1 MGILDEDVA
10 AVRAASDIV
19 GIVTQYQPLRRVGRR
34 WTGLCP
40 FHAERTA
47 SFSVNAEEGLY
58 YCLSGDT
65 RVLTWDGV
73 KPIRELAGTTARI
86 LTERGRWVDAPFL
99 SFGVQPLM
107 RVTLTRNGQRKVI
120 HATPEHRWLLR
131 GTRGSRYERTTAE
144 LRKGHRPSWSF
155 PQNRL
160 RALGGLSPFGI
171 AHGIAFGDGTRF
183 GGGVC
188 VDLHGEKDA
197 QLLKWFPLNRVL
209 TCREP
214 KGDGWFPKVLDLPRS
229 FKELPS
235 LDESPSYLAGWLAGY
250 LAAAG
255 HVDAE
260 GTCSISSAT
269 RANLEFVRDVCTRL
283 GVGTYGVTTQVREGF
298 AGREPSELHRVHLI
312 TEDLV
317 EDFFL
322 IDEHRRRF
330 ASSSKAWA
338 RRGWVVASVEATD
351 RVEEVFC
358 AVVEGTHNFTLEDNI
373 LTGNCFG
380 CSARGDVITFVR
392 EVEHLDFVG
401 AVEWLAAKAG
411 MVLHY
416 TDASEGEG
424 RKKRNRLV
432 AVMGRAVDWY
442 HERLLSGPDAR
453 AARSYLRARGLDG
466 DTVREYRIG
475 WAPDAWDA
483 ACKALRLNEDDARDT
498 GLGFRNSRDKLQDS
512 FRARVMFPI
521 FDAQGD
527 PVSFGG
533 RILPGN
539 DDPRNHGKY
548 KNTPE
553 TPLYHKSKVLY
564 GLDRAKTAIVARDT
578 AVVCEGYTDVIGFAR
593 SGVPLAV
600 ATCGTALTDDHV
612 KLLRRYAKRLVLA
625 FDADGA
631 GQAAA
636 ERFYQWERDH
646 DLEVAVADL
655 PVGQDPGDLAQSDPP
670 RLAAAVEGA
679 TPFLRFRLDRAFAA
693 GDLTTPEGRAKVT
706 EQALE
711 IVAEHP
717 VELVREQYLMDV
729 GGRARMDA
737 DRLRPRLD
745 ELRRELQRR
754 GPATAPAV
762 SSGRARS
769 GPGRDGGRGRADGR
783 GGAGRPGATGGSG
796 ASGGSSPSGG
806 PGGSAAHGGDE
817 GAPWPDEAPWPSEA
831 DDGYGPGPGAG
842 PGPDRGGR
850 SSRAGDNGFA
860 PAPKGVSAAGK
871 NGYYA
876 EGPALE
882 VLRHA
887 VHNSSEVVA
896 WLRQELFDD
905 PVHRGALTALAQM
918 ASIADAIADAEP
930 WVADLLARLA
940 VDEPQSEPFDAVR
953 RLLTEVARAQLTVL
967 RLGADTADDPAVVL
981 ADSAF
986 LNRCVAELRT
996 PQASVAAGERLLA
1009 WLGQRAGD
1017 GGID

>member
-40 FHAERTA
+40 FHAERTP

-58 YCLSGDT
+58 Y
-65 RVLTWDGV
+65 
-73 KPIRELAGTTARI
+73 
-86 LTERGRWVDAPFL
+86 
-99 SFGVQPLM
+99 
-107 RVTLTRNGQRKVI
+107 
-120 HATPEHRWLLR
+120 
-131 GTRGSRYERTTAE
+131 
-144 LRKGHRPSWSF
+144 
-155 PQNRL
+155 
-160 RALGGLSPFGI
+160 
-171 AHGIAFGDGTRF
+171 
-183 GGGVC
+183 
-188 VDLHGEKDA
+188 
-197 QLLKWFPLNRVL
+197 
-209 TCREP
+209 
-214 KGDGWFPKVLDLPRS
+214 
-229 FKELPS
+229 
-235 LDESPSYLAGWLAGY
+235 
-250 LAAAG
+250 
-255 HVDAE
+255 
-260 GTCSISSAT
+260 
-269 RANLEFVRDVCTRL
+269 
-283 GVGTYGVTTQVREGF
+283 
-298 AGREPSELHRVHLI
+298 
-312 TEDLV
+312 
-317 EDFFL
+317 
-322 IDEHRRRF
+322 
-330 ASSSKAWA
+330 
-338 RRGWVVASVEATD
+338 
-351 RVEEVFC
+351 
-358 AVVEGTHNFTLEDNI
+358 
-373 LTGNCFG
+373 CFG

-401 AVEWLAAKAG
+401 AVEWLATKAG

-432 AVMGRAVDWY
+432 GVMGRAVAWY
-442 HERLLSGPDAR
+442 HERLLTGRDAG

-466 DTVREYRIG
+466 DIVREYQIG
-475 WAPDAWDA
+475 WAPDDWDA
-483 ACKALRLNEDDARDT
+483 VCKALHLGADDARDT
-498 GLGFRNSRDKLQDS
+498 GLGFRNSLDKLQDS

-564 GLDRAKTAIVARDT
+564 GLDRAKTAIVAKDT

-600 ATCGTALTDDHV
+600 ATCGTALTDEHV
-612 KLLRRYAKRLVLA
+612 KLLRRYAKHLVLA

-655 PVGQDPGDLAQSDPP
+655 PVGQDPGDLAQSDPD
-670 RLAAAVEGA
+670 RLAAAIDGA

-693 GDLTTPEGRAKVT
+693 GDLATPEGRAKLT
-706 EQALE
+706 ERALE

-729 GGRARMDA
+729 ASRARMDA
-737 DRLRPRLD
+737 DRLRPQMD
-745 ELRRELQRR
+745 EIRRELQRR
-754 GPATAPAV
+754 PAPTTGSGSGSGSGHGGGARSKGRNDAPAPAPA
-762 SSGRARS
+762 GWD
-769 GPGRDGGRGRADGR
+769 DGG
-783 GGAGRPGATGGSG
+783 
-796 ASGGSSPSGG
+796 
-806 PGGSAAHGGDE
+806 
-817 GAPWPDEAPWPSEA
+817 GAPWPDDAPWPS
-831 DDGYGPGPGAG
+831 DTGDGWSGGA
-842 PGPDRGGR
+842 PSGGR
-850 SSRAGDNGFA
+850 QGGFS
-860 PAPKGVSAAGK
+860 PAASGVSAVRK

-896 WLRQELFDD
+896 WLRPELFND
-905 PVHRGALTALAQM
+905 PAHRGALTALGQTAGIS
-918 ASIADAIADAEP
+918 AAIDQTDGAEP
-930 WVADLLARLA
+930 TVADLLARLA
-940 VDEPQSEPFDAVR
+940 VDEPTSEPFDAVR
-953 RLLTEVARAQLTVL
+953 RLLTEVARAQLTGL
-967 RLGADTADDPAVVL
+967 RFGAATADDPTEAL
-981 ADSAF
+981 ASSVF
-986 LNRCVAELRT
+986 LVRCIEELRT
-996 PQASVAAGERLLA
+996 RDASVGAGERLLA

-1017 GGID
+1017 GGFD

>member
-40 FHAERTA
+40 FHAERTP
-47 SFSVNAEEGLY
+47 SFSVNAEEGLFY
-58 YCLSGDT
+58 
-65 RVLTWDGV
+65 
-73 KPIRELAGTTARI
+73 
-86 LTERGRWVDAPFL
+86 
-99 SFGVQPLM
+99 
-107 RVTLTRNGQRKVI
+107 
-120 HATPEHRWLLR
+120 
-131 GTRGSRYERTTAE
+131 
-144 LRKGHRPSWSF
+144 
-155 PQNRL
+155 
-160 RALGGLSPFGI
+160 
-171 AHGIAFGDGTRF
+171 
-183 GGGVC
+183 
-188 VDLHGEKDA
+188 
-197 QLLKWFPLNRVL
+197 
-209 TCREP
+209 
-214 KGDGWFPKVLDLPRS
+214 
-229 FKELPS
+229 
-235 LDESPSYLAGWLAGY
+235 
-250 LAAAG
+250 
-255 HVDAE
+255 
-260 GTCSISSAT
+260 
-269 RANLEFVRDVCTRL
+269 
-283 GVGTYGVTTQVREGF
+283 
-298 AGREPSELHRVHLI
+298 
-312 TEDLV
+312 
-317 EDFFL
+317 
-322 IDEHRRRF
+322 
-330 ASSSKAWA
+330 
-338 RRGWVVASVEATD
+338 
-351 RVEEVFC
+351 
-358 AVVEGTHNFTLEDNI
+358 
-373 LTGNCFG
+373 CFG

-392 EVEHLDFVG
+392 DVEHLDFVG

-424 RKKRNRLV
+424 RKRRNRLV
-432 AVMGRAVDWY
+432 EVMGRAVAWY
-442 HERLLSGPDAR
+442 HERLLSGPDAGP
-453 AARSYLRARGLDG
+453 ARSYLRARGLDG
-466 DTVREYRIG
+466 EVVREYRIG

-483 ACKALRLNEDDARDT
+483 ACRALRLSGDDARDT

-533 RILPGN
+533 RILPDN

-564 GLDRAKTAIVARDT
+564 GLDRSKAAIVAQDT

-600 ATCGTALTDDHV
+600 ATCGTALTEDHV

-670 RLAAAVEGA
+670 RLAAAVAGA

-693 GDLTTPEGRAKVT
+693 GDLTSPDGRARLT

-717 VELVREQYLMDV
+717 LELVREQYLMDV
-729 GGRARMDA
+729 ASRARMDA

-754 GPATAPAV
+754 GPA
-762 SSGRARS
+762 R
-769 GPGRDGGRGRADGR
+769 GPGGGVGAGGARPGRSGGRGRGAPGPGGGQGP
-783 GGAGRPGATGGSG
+783 GGAGSG
-796 ASGGSSPSGG
+796 PYG
-806 PGGSAAHGGDE
+806 PDE
-817 GAPWPDEAPWPSEA
+817 GVPWPDEAPWPSEP
-831 DDGYGPGPGAG
+831 DGGGRGPGPGF
-842 PGPDRGGR
+842 DRGG
-850 SSRAGDNGFA
+850 GGGFA
-860 PAPKGVSAAGK
+860 PTGAGVSPAGK

-896 WLRQELFDD
+896 WLRQELFND
-905 PVHRGALTALAQM
+905 PAHRGALTALGQVPNV
-918 ASIADAIADAEP
+918 ADAIAAAEP
-930 WVADLLARLA
+930 RVADLLARLA
-940 VDEPQSEPFDAVR
+940 VDEPRSEPFDAVR
-953 RLLTEVARAQLTVL
+953 RLLTEVARGQLTAL
-967 RLGADTADDPAVVL
+967 RFGAATADDPADVL
-981 ADSAF
+981 ASSAF
-986 LNRCVAELRT
+986 LVRCIEELRT
-996 PQASVAAGERLLA
+996 PDASVAAGERLLA

-1017 GGID
+1017 GGFD